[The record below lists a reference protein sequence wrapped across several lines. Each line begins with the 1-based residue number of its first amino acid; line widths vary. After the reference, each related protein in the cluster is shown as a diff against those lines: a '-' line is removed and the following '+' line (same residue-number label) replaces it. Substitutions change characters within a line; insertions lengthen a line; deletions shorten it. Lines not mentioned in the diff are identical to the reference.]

1 MFRKIKRFIKD
12 LFKRRRKRKK
22 LSLKIKAAGK
32 KIENFENIWN
42 ALHKQ
47 WEIEGLPKKYK
58 EFLGNWIE
66 KEFKRRLRMQM
77 IIQRDVKKALEEIM
91 EAHWNK
97 ILSIKKA
104 PEYIKWRLQLS
115 YLEDLKEKIKSAE
128 DEKMF
133 LKAFELDEF
142 IK

>member
-1 MFRKIKRFIKD
+1 MHDFQHISRLYLLDIGIKQGYF
-12 LFKRRRKRKK
+12 
-22 LSLKIKAAGK
+22 
-32 KIENFENIWN
+32 
-42 ALHKQ
+42 
-47 WEIEGLPKKYK
+47 
-58 EFLGNWIE
+58 
-66 KEFKRRLRMQM
+66 
-77 IIQRDVKKALEEIM
+77 VKKALEEII